1 MFDCIISEIQPLS
14 ILKNTVKINCSVS
27 QFFYSKGKIKME
39 LWDIYNENKEKTG
52 HTMKRN
58 DWNMKPDEFHLTVL
72 GVIKRPDGTY
82 LITRRKLDKE
92 WAAGWWEIP
101 GGGVVAG
108 ESSADAVKREI
119 LEETGID
126 VTGADGGYAFSYKR
140 VNPEE
145 KNNYFVD
152 VYKFTMDIDKTDV
165 KLQEAETS
173 GFSFATLS
181 EIRAYADQ
189 GIFLHYDSIKAVF
202 D

>member
-1 MFDCIISEIQPLS
+1 
-14 ILKNTVKINCSVS
+14 
-27 QFFYSKGKIKME
+27 ME

-52 HTMKRN
+52 RTMKRN

-82 LITRRKLDKE
+82 LITRRKLDTE
-92 WAAGWWEIP
+92 WAAGWWEVP

-152 VYKFTMDIDKTDV
+152 VYKFTMDIDTSDV

-181 EIRAYADQ
+181 EISDYAKQ
-189 GIFLHYDSIKAVF
+189 GIFLHYDSIQAVF